1 MTATPGSIGVVA
13 GPGPGQWSFGRGV
26 RAAFARFWVDGA
38 LMFSLEHAPWLAHRT
53 RPFFLWWT
61 WHTSRYIRGNLME
74 NAGQLL
80 GPGSTATA
88 RRRLAKQVLNNHW
101 LFMTDFGRMRNWSRQ
116 RLLEEIVEV
125 EGEQRYRRARSL
137 RRGLILVTAH
147 LGSFEVGLAG
157 IAERERRVHV
167 VFTRDAMGTFDRLRS
182 ERRQKLG
189 VVEAPLDDGLAMW
202 LQLRDALGRDEVV
215 LMQGDRVMPGQ
226 KGVTIDF
233 LGRPMRFPTGP
244 VRLALA
250 TNAPIVPVFTLHTP
264 DRRIRI
270 VLEEPIIVDDGEL
283 MPAVRRLA
291 KVIERYVGAHPEQWL
306 LIHRVW
312 EPQT

>member
-1 MTATPGSIGVVA
+1 MNATPDSIGVA
-13 GPGPGQWSFGRGV
+13 APPKQWAFGRGV
-26 RAAFARFWVDGA
+26 RAAWGRFWLGVM
-38 LMFSLEHAPWLAHRT
+38 LMWSIEHAPWLPAMV

-61 WHTSRYIRGNLME
+61 WHTSRHIRDNLTE

-80 GPGSTATA
+80 GAGSPAKA

-101 LFMTDFGRMRNWSRQ
+101 GFIADFGRMRNWPRQ

-147 LGSFEVGLAG
+147 LGSFEVGLAA
-157 IAERERRVHV
+157 IAERDQRVHV
-167 VFTRDAMGTFDRLRS
+167 VFTRDTMDVFDRLRS
-182 ERRQKLG
+182 ERRRKLG
-189 VVEAPLDDGLAMW
+189 VVEAPLDDGLAVW
-202 LQLRDALGRDEVV
+202 LQLREALRRDEVV

-226 KGVTIDF
+226 KGVTVDF

-250 TNAPIVPVFTLHTP
+250 TNAPIVPVFSLHTP
-264 DRRIRI
+264 GRRVRI
-270 VLEEPIIVDDGEL
+270 VLEEPITVDDGEL

-291 KVIERYVGAHPEQWL
+291 KVIERYVSAHPDQWL
-306 LIHRVW
+306 MMHRVW
-312 EPQT
+312 EPQP